1 MEKVFQANGPRKQ
14 AEVATLISNKIDFQP
29 KVIKC
34 DVEGYFIFIKGK
46 MQQEKVSIL
55 NIYAQIQEHPNS

>member
-29 KVIKC
+29 KVIKHK
-34 DVEGYFIFIKGK
+34 EEEYFIFIKGK
-46 MQQEKVSIL
+46 IHQEKISIL
-55 NIYAQIQEHPNS
+55 NI